1 MLRTHSVLLN
11 TALIGC
17 TLGLVALSGC
27 QGDSPA
33 ETTGGDGGT
42 ILPTT
47 TNGSGGNGGGSTTS
61 SSDSSSGTGGSSSSS
76 SSTGG
81 GTTCTG
87 DVHTIKEITDGTI
100 GPDSKVTLE
109 GVVAMSNKF
118 LVYGSKTSCLWG
130 IFVSAP
136 GLTTTGPNT
145 GVLIESYG
153 SNPTVP
159 PGATDGKVYCPSNPT
174 DAGDKLPNAKPG
186 DVLTV
191 TGKTS
196 AYKPSTCGAGTAST
210 CKDGVTTSPYD
221 PTTETASRQIQLA
234 QVCAGEI
241 TGTAAMPTPAV
252 FTADQITEMKK
263 TDNQAFFNQW
273 GGVKVRIVKPTA
285 KAQTI
290 GNINQ
295 PEGCY
300 NEAISPAVV
309 VNRGEILLDAGIYV
323 SSAPYYIHSSQNA
336 CETRGPWFADNTK
349 DLIME
354 RVDGFLSLDYCTWKL
369 YAASPCDDY
378 DPKSTKCVAPGPTTC
393 F

>member
-153 SNPTVP
+153 SNPTDN
-159 PGATDGKVYCPSNPT
+159 GAGQMVCPATPA

-196 AYKPSTCGAGTAST
+196 AYKPSTCGTGKEST
-210 CKDGVTTSPYD
+210 CSAGGTQPYD

-234 QVCAGEI
+234 QVCAGEV
-241 TGTAAMPTPAV
+241 TGSAAMPTPAV
-252 FTADQITEMKK
+252 FTAAEIAEMKK
-263 TDNQAFFNQW
+263 IDNQAFFNQW
-273 GGVKVRIVKPTA
+273 GGVKVRINQPTA
-285 KAQTI
+285 KTQTI
-290 GNINQ
+290 DNIYQ
-295 PEGCY
+295 PEGCR
-300 NEAISPAVV
+300 NKV
-309 VNRGEILLDAGIYV
+309 VNPATVVNYGTMLLDSGIYV
-323 SSAPYYIHSSQNA
+323 NNFTFYIKGSQNA
-336 CETRGPWFADNTK
+336 CESGPWVTDNAK
-349 DLIME
+349 DLVME

-378 DPKSTKCVAPGPTTC
+378 DPASTKCVAPGPTTC